1 MPVVAVAGGTGG
13 VGKTIVDVLT
23 QEARHEIVVLTRKVS
38 YTPFNSLHV
47 LKYRFIV

>member
-23 QEARHEIVVLTRKVS
+23 QEAKHQVVVLTRKVS
-38 YTPFNSLHV
+38 FTPFNALYV
-47 LKYRFIV
+47 P